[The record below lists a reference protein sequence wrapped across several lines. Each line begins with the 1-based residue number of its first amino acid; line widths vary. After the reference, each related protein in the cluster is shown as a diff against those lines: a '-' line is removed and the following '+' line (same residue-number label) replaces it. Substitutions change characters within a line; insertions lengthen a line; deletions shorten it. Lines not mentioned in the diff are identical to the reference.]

1 MKLLKALAV
10 LSLATISSHSFAI
23 DGFQNVKFG
32 ASKTEVRNAYQKCQW
47 QKDEDDLFCP
57 NFTLGAIKDTGA
69 YFYFIDDK
77 FERIA
82 INIPN
87 VNIDGI
93 GQALSEKYI
102 LSSQPAQRELANPK
116 PNNVYDF
123 GFDKDTILI
132 RYTYDNDMTEEIF
145 LIYTTPDF
153 NNKLQTKDAQ
163 SVKDQL

>member
-1 MKLLKALAV
+1 M
-10 LSLATISSHSFAI
+10 
-23 DGFQNVKFG
+23 
-32 ASKTEVRNAYQKCQW
+32 
-47 QKDEDDLFCP
+47 
-57 NFTLGAIKDTGA
+57 
-69 YFYFIDDK
+69 
-77 FERIA
+77 
-82 INIPN
+82 
-87 VNIDGI
+87 NIDGI
-93 GQALSEKYI
+93 GQALSEKYT
-102 LSSQPAQRELANPK
+102 LSSQPTQRELANPK